1 MLKRQTG
8 FAIGQR
14 VRKKARGG
22 GVWEIMAIRKDKN
35 GAINIEMFKIDEPT
49 TSRTLS
55 AYVLSD
61 TEQFEIVSS

>member
-8 FAIGQR
+8 FAVGQR

-35 GAINIEMFKIDEPT
+35 GAINIEMFRVDEIT
-49 TSRTLS
+49 TRRTLS

-61 TEQFEIVSS
+61 PEQFELVSS

>member
-49 TSRTLS
+49 TRRTLS